1 MAFINGKEVLFNAK
15 VNIGEGNPDATGGMP
30 FPPSDILCGDGY
42 QVFPAV
48 EDTTEEVTYLVAS
61 DEAIREHVVKRDE
74 DGDIALPTQD
84 VDFITE
90 GNKYAVSGETVRNF
104 LAPHL
109 EMLGDVNTDI
119 AELFRRVGDIDSAL
133 DEVIALQDY
142 YTGATFDELHEY
154 AEEVKQGGAE

>member
-48 EDTTEEVTYLVAS
+48 EDTTEDVTYLVAS

-84 VDFITE
+84 VDYITE
-90 GNKYAVSGETVRNF
+90 GNKYAVSGETVRNY

-109 EMLGDVNTDI
+109 ETINDHQSLLNDFNTDI
-119 AELFRRVGDIDSAL
+119 ANLYNQIGSVE
-133 DEVIALQDY
+133 ETLQQIN
-142 YTGATFDELHEY
+142 E
-154 AEEVKQGGAE
+154 GGIV